1 MHTTRF
7 ILHQI
12 VPSRSKVL
20 FKLNAISSENLEPD
34 LFNDFP
40 QLQRECVWG
49 GGGVMVAEEVT
60 KKVSRSNH
68 SI

>member
-7 ILHQI
+7 ILLQI

-40 QLQRECVWG
+40 QLQREWG
-49 GGGVMVAEEVT
+49 DGSRRGN
-60 KKVSRSNH
+60 KKDSRPNH